1 MRGTR
6 RKNLTL
12 GLLLIVVAIF
22 VLEQGPQ
29 VLSPIAG
36 GLGLETHYQ
45 AEVPILSP
53 TLISIPP
60 TNYTFLSAAL
70 GGNGHVDGSVEV
82 ADGRE
87 IAFYVMNEGN
97 FSQWRAGRPSAVVFV
112 RASGISYNFTFP
124 VPASGTYYFVFDNQ
138 DTSRRVITFRLNAVE
153 DVTVLSPIV
162 QFAGYEILAIGI
174 VFSLVGVKGGGRK
187 PEPRTLKVG
196 GWECKFC
203 RAENAGDQIFCESC
217 GRSQQ

>member
-1 MRGTR
+1 M
-6 RKNLTL
+6 
-12 GLLLIVVAIF
+12 GLLLIVVAI
-22 VLEQGPQ
+22 LLLQQGPQ

-36 GLGLETHYQ
+36 GLGLDTHYQ

-53 TLISIPP
+53 TLISIQPN
-60 TNYTFLSAAL
+60 NYTFLSADL
-70 GGNGHVDGSVEV
+70 RGSVQVDGSVEV

-97 FSQWRAGRPSAVVFV
+97 FSQWRAGRPSAIVFV
-112 RASGISYNFTFP
+112 RALGISYNFTFP
-124 VPASGTYYFVFDNQ
+124 VPASGTYYFIFDNQ

-153 DVTVLSPIV
+153 NVTVLNPIV

-174 VFSLVGVKGGGRK
+174 ILSLLGIKVGGRK
-187 PEPRTLKVG
+187 PEPRALKVA

-203 RAENAGDQIFCESC
+203 GAENASDQMFCESC
-217 GRSQQ
+217 GRSQR

>member
-1 MRGTR
+1 M
-6 RKNLTL
+6 
-12 GLLLIVVAIF
+12 VAIF

-29 VLSPIAG
+29 VLSPITG
-36 GLGLETHYQ
+36 SLETHYQ

-60 TNYTFLSAAL
+60 NNYTSIPADLKSNAA
-70 GGNGHVDGSVEV
+70 VDGSVEV

-97 FSQWRAGRPSAVVFV
+97 FSQWRAGRPSAIVFV
-112 RASGISYNFTFP
+112 RPSGISYNFTFP
-124 VPASGTYYFVFDNQ
+124 VPASGTYYFIFDNQ

-153 DVTVLSPIV
+153 NVTVLNPIV
-162 QFAGYEILAIGI
+162 QFAGYEILAIAI
-174 VFSLVGVKGGGRK
+174 ILSLLGVKGGDRK

-203 RAENAGDQIFCESC
+203 GAENTGDQMFCESC